1 MSELKLPRLL
11 AAAKEFNIGQ
21 DTLIEFLVKKGF
33 PKDDLKPTAK
43 LTEDQYYSLQAEF
56 QSDKVARDKADH
68 VELPK
73 NAVADKDKAKKPV
86 LAEPEASKPAGK
98 AEVEKPKTVKA
109 AEKEVEKP
117 ATVKIDA
124 PEVESPKVLDKI
136 DLSLIDSSTRPKK
149 SAKKEEPAEKPA
161 KETPAKKSAKKEEPA
176 AKPVKE
182 TRAPVDHSISP
193 ENVHGKIE
201 NITSKKLE
209 GPKVMGKIDLPINS
223 DTRPKPLSQE
233 EKRKRKRIP
242 SQGPQQGGGGQGQGG
257 NQTQGGGQRPGGGY
271 QG

>member
-86 LAEPEASKPAGK
+86 VIEVEAVKSVKVELKEEDAKVSDAGGKLKDGK
-98 AEVEKPKTVKA
+98 AV
-109 AEKEVEKP
+109 EKEVAKP
-117 ATVKIDA
+117 ANVKI
-124 PEVESPKVLDKI
+124 
-136 DLSLIDSSTRPKK
+136 
-149 SAKKEEPAEKPA
+149 
-161 KETPAKKSAKKEEPA
+161 
-176 AKPVKE
+176 
-182 TRAPVDHSISP
+182 
-193 ENVHGKIE
+193 
-201 NITSKKLE
+201 
-209 GPKVMGKIDLPINS
+209 
-223 DTRPKPLSQE
+223 
-233 EKRKRKRIP
+233 
-242 SQGPQQGGGGQGQGG
+242 
-257 NQTQGGGQRPGGGY
+257 
-271 QG
+271 

>member
-86 LAEPEASKPAGK
+86 VAESEAAKPAAK
-98 AEVEKPKTVKA
+98 AAAEEVKASDAEVKVKAVKA

-117 ATVKIDA
+117 VTVKIDA
-124 PEVESPKVLDKI
+124 PEVESPKVVDKI

-161 KETPAKKSAKKEEPA
+161 KETPA
-176 AKPVKE
+176 
-182 TRAPVDHSISP
+182 
-193 ENVHGKIE
+193 
-201 NITSKKLE
+201 
-209 GPKVMGKIDLPINS
+209 
-223 DTRPKPLSQE
+223 
-233 EKRKRKRIP
+233 
-242 SQGPQQGGGGQGQGG
+242 
-257 NQTQGGGQRPGGGY
+257 
-271 QG
+271 

>member
-73 NAVADKDKAKKPV
+73 NAVADKDKFKKPV
-86 LAEPEASKPAGK
+86 VIEAEAVKP
-98 AEVEKPKTVKA
+98 VKA
-109 AEKEVEKP
+109 ALKEEDAKASDAEGKLKDGKAVEKEVAKP
-117 ATVKIDA
+117 ANVKIEA
-124 PEVESPKVLDKI
+124 PEVESPKVVDKI

-149 SAKKEEPAEKPA
+149 SAKKEEPAEKTA
-161 KETPAKKSAKKEEPA
+161 KETPAKKPVKKEEPV
-176 AKPVKE
+176 AKPVKA
-182 TRAPVDHSISP
+182 TRAPVDHSI
-193 ENVHGKIE
+193 
-201 NITSKKLE
+201 
-209 GPKVMGKIDLPINS
+209 
-223 DTRPKPLSQE
+223 
-233 EKRKRKRIP
+233 
-242 SQGPQQGGGGQGQGG
+242 
-257 NQTQGGGQRPGGGY
+257 
-271 QG
+271 